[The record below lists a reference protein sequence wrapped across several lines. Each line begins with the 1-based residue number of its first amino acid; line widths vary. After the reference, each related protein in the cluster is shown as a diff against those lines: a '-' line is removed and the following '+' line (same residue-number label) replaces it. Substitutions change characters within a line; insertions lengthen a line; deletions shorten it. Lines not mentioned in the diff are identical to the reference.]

1 MYKKVTKIKKVVKQY
16 DTPYARD
23 DDDDDDKNTVETE
36 TVETETKVYGDT
48 VCMDIPFFVK
58 LLEHVNTKIA
68 TPAELQVFANNV
80 VNAAKE
86 YPCLTGEW
94 FEKLI

>member
-23 DDDDDDKNTVETE
+23 DDDDDDDDVS
-36 TVETETKVYGDT
+36 TVETETKTYGDT
-48 VCMDIPFFVK
+48 VCMDIPFFIK
-58 LLEHVNTKIA
+58 LLEHVNTKVT

>member
-16 DTPYARD
+16 DTPYERDED
-23 DDDDDDKNTVETE
+23 DDDDTG

-48 VCMDIPFFVK
+48 INMDIPFFIK
-58 LLEHVNTKIA
+58 LLEHVNTKVT

-86 YPCLTGEW
+86 YPVLTGEW

>member
-1 MYKKVTKIKKVVKQY
+1 MYKKVTKIKKVVTQY
-16 DTPYARD
+16 DTPSELDD

-36 TVETETKVYGDT
+36 KKVYGDT

>member
-16 DTPYARD
+16 DTPYERDED
-23 DDDDDDKNTVETE
+23 DDDDTG

-48 VCMDIPFFVK
+48 INMDIPFFIK
-58 LLEHVNTKIA
+58 LLEHVNTKVT
-68 TPAELQVFANNV
+68 TPAELQLFADNV
-80 VNAAKE
+80 LNAAKQ

>member
-16 DTPYARD
+16 DTPYERDED
-23 DDDDDDKNTVETE
+23 DDDDTG

-48 VCMDIPFFVK
+48 VCMDIPFFIK

-68 TPAELQVFANNV
+68 TPAELQLFSDNV
-80 VNAAKE
+80 LIRAKE
-86 YPCLTGEW
+86 YPVLTGEW
-94 FEKLI
+94 FETLI

>member
-36 TVETETKVYGDT
+36 KRVYGDT